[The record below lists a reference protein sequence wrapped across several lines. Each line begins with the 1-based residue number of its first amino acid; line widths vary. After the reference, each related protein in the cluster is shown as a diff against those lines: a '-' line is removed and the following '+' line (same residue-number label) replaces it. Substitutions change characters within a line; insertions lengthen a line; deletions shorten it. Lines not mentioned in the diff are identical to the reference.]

1 MSQELKAVWNTV
13 REKVKEKVTGRS
25 LYQALDLLTPVA
37 MEGETLV
44 LGMPPEHALLA
55 SHLNAPT
62 VRRWM
67 ELFLEEAYG
76 FRPQIVIIE
85 GTTLH
90 DWQLYQRKQE
100 ELRRLTEVSI
110 RRQAQ
115 ETRAYTS
122 WEAVYEQV
130 GRAFAATPSRSL
142 ATSRARYLQ
151 EALQIVR
158 EAMQHLP
165 LESEM
170 DERQLNRII
179 ERIATNVDAPAA
191 LIAWLLLHQTPA
203 ERFPLPKGEL
213 TEEEQNSTVPPS

>member
-1 MSQELKAVWNTV
+1 MNRELEAVWSHV
-13 REKVKEKVTGRS
+13 RERVKERVTGRS
-25 LYQALDLLTPVA
+25 LYQALDLLTPIV

-44 LGMPPEHALLA
+44 LGMPSEHALLG

-67 ELFLEEAYG
+67 EQFLEEAYG

-85 GTTLH
+85 GTTLQ
-90 DWQLYQRKQE
+90 DWHLHQRKQAE
-100 ELRRLTEVSI
+100 RQRLTETTM
-110 RRQAQ
+110 RKQAQ

-122 WEAVYEQV
+122 WEGVYEQV

-165 LESEM
+165 LEDEL

-179 ERIATNVDAPAA
+179 ERIATNIDAPAA
-191 LIAWLLLHQTPA
+191 LVAWLLLYPN
-203 ERFPLPKGEL
+203 EKLPEE
-213 TEEEQNSTVPPS
+213 TE

>member
-1 MSQELKAVWNTV
+1 MNQELEAVWSNV
-13 REKVKEKVTGRS
+13 RERVKERVTGRS
-25 LYQALDLLTPVA
+25 LYQALDLLTPIV

-44 LGMPPEHALLA
+44 LGMPSEHALLA

-85 GTTLH
+85 GTTLQ
-90 DWQLYQRKQE
+90 DWHLYQRKQAE
-100 ELRRLTEVSI
+100 RQRLTETTM
-110 RRQAQ
+110 RKQAQ

-122 WEAVYEQV
+122 WEGVYEQV
-130 GRAFAATPSRSL
+130 GRTFAATPSRSL

-165 LESEM
+165 LEDEM

-179 ERIATNVDAPAA
+179 ERIATNIDAPAA
-191 LIAWLLLHQTPA
+191 LVAWLLLTPT
-203 ERFPLPKGEL
+203 RNSPKKRSKPL
-213 TEEEQNSTVPPS
+213 

>member
-1 MSQELKAVWNTV
+1 MNQELQVVWNTV

-25 LYQALDLLTPVA
+25 LYQALDILTPIV

-44 LGMPPEHALLA
+44 LGMPAEHALLA

-62 VRRWM
+62 VRRYI

-85 GTTLH
+85 GTTLN

-100 ELRRLTEVSI
+100 ELRRLTEASM
-110 RRQAQ
+110 RKQAQ
-115 ETRAYTS
+115 EARAYTS

-130 GRAFAATPSRSL
+130 GRAFAATPNRSL
-142 ATSRARYLQ
+142 ALSRARYLQ

-158 EAMQHLP
+158 EAMQHLS

-191 LIAWLLLHQTPA
+191 LIAWLLLQ
-203 ERFPLPKGEL
+203 EL
-213 TEEEQNSTVPPS
+213 KSEQP

>member
-1 MSQELKAVWNTV
+1 MNRELEAVWSHV
-13 REKVKEKVTGRS
+13 RERVKERVTGRS
-25 LYQALDLLTPVA
+25 LYQALDLLTPIV

-44 LGMPPEHALLA
+44 LGMPSEHALLA

-67 ELFLEEAYG
+67 EQFLEEAYG

-85 GTTLH
+85 GTTLQ
-90 DWQLYQRKQE
+90 DWHLHQRKQAE
-100 ELRRLTEVSI
+100 RQRLTETTM
-110 RRQAQ
+110 RKQAQ

-122 WEAVYEQV
+122 WEGVYEQV

-165 LESEM
+165 LEDEL

-179 ERIATNVDAPAA
+179 ERIATNIDAPAA
-191 LIAWLLLHQTPA
+191 LVAWLLLYPN
-203 ERFPLPKGEL
+203 EKLPEE
-213 TEEEQNSTVPPS
+213 TE

>member
-1 MSQELKAVWNTV
+1 MNQELEAVWSNV
-13 REKVKEKVTGRS
+13 RERVKERVTGRS
-25 LYQALDLLTPVA
+25 LYQALDLLTPIV

-44 LGMPPEHALLA
+44 LGMPSEHALLA

-85 GTTLH
+85 GTTLQ
-90 DWQLYQRKQE
+90 DWHLYQRKQAE
-100 ELRRLTEVSI
+100 RQRLTETTM
-110 RRQAQ
+110 RKQAQ

-122 WEAVYEQV
+122 WEGVYEQV
-130 GRAFAATPSRSL
+130 GRTFAATPSRSL

-165 LESEM
+165 LEDEM

-179 ERIATNVDAPAA
+179 ERIATNIDAPAA
-191 LIAWLLLHQTPA
+191 LVAWLLLYPN
-203 ERFPLPKGEL
+203 EKLPEE
-213 TEEEQNSTVPPS
+213 TE

>member
-1 MSQELKAVWNTV
+1 MNQELQAVWSRV

-25 LYQALDLLTPVA
+25 LYQALDLLTPIV

-44 LGMPPEHALLA
+44 LGMPAEHALLA

-85 GTTLH
+85 GVSLN
-90 DWQLYQRKQE
+90 DWQLYLRKQE
-100 ELRRLTEVSI
+100 ELRRLSEASL

-122 WEAVYEQV
+122 WDAVYEQV
-130 GRAFAATPSRSL
+130 GRAFAATPNRSL
-142 ATSRARYLQ
+142 AISRARYLQ

-165 LESEM
+165 LQDEL

-179 ERIATNVDAPAA
+179 ERIATNVDAPAT
-191 LIAWLLLHQTPA
+191 LIAWLLFHATPA
-203 ERFPLPKGEL
+203 FKGS
-213 TEEEQNSTVPPS
+213 TEPGKENPASAEPS

>member
-1 MSQELKAVWNTV
+1 MNQELEAVWSNV
-13 REKVKEKVTGRS
+13 RERVKERVTGRS
-25 LYQALDLLTPVA
+25 LYQALDLLTPIV
-37 MEGETLV
+37 MESETLV
-44 LGMPPEHALLA
+44 LGVPSEHALLA
-55 SHLNAPT
+55 SHLNTPT

-85 GTTLH
+85 GTTLQ
-90 DWQLYQRKQE
+90 DWHLYQRKQA
-100 ELRRLTEVSI
+100 ELHRLTETSM
-110 RRQAQ
+110 RKQAQ

-122 WEAVYEQV
+122 WEGVYEQV

-165 LESEM
+165 LDDEL

-191 LIAWLLLHQTPA
+191 LIAWLLLYPTEKPA
-203 ERFPLPKGEL
+203 EEPE
-213 TEEEQNSTVPPS
+213 

>member
-1 MSQELKAVWNTV
+1 MNQELEAVWSNV
-13 REKVKEKVTGRS
+13 RERVKERVTGRS
-25 LYQALDLLTPVA
+25 LYQALDLLTPIV

-44 LGMPPEHALLA
+44 LGMPSEHALLA

-85 GTTLH
+85 GTTLQ
-90 DWQLYQRKQE
+90 DWHLYQRKQAE
-100 ELRRLTEVSI
+100 RQRLTETTM
-110 RRQAQ
+110 RKQAQ

-122 WEAVYEQV
+122 WEGVYEQV
-130 GRAFAATPSRSL
+130 GRAFASTPSRSL

-165 LESEM
+165 LEDEM

-191 LIAWLLLHQTPA
+191 LIAWLLLYPDAKPA
-203 ERFPLPKGEL
+203 PE
-213 TEEEQNSTVPPS
+213 TE